1 MAKEYIDRI
10 EAIKEIRDAYEFE
23 YPTASGAFDEF
34 ATMLVPRILKNLP
47 TSDVV
52 EVRCKNCR
60 KWDKTRR
67 FGISCACSHWSPSIK
82 DCRFT
87 LPDDFCSNGVKE
99 EGAENG

>member
-1 MAKEYIDRI
+1 MEKQRLIDVDALIADIKKNNKENFYQSDWSSRRVC
-10 EAIKEIRDAYEFE
+10 ELLEESTKM
-23 YPTASGAFDEF
+23 PH
-34 ATMLVPRILKNLP
+34 LQPKNEP
-47 TSDVV
+47 I
-52 EVRCKNCR
+52 RCKECR

-99 EGAENG
+99 EGAEE